1 MLSLGEHFGVVHFI
15 GLGGIGMSGLA
26 EFMHD
31 NGFTVQGSDLSDRP
45 VLENLRRKGI
55 PVFIGCR
62 KEHVRNAR
70 VVVYTSAVR
79 ENNEELAYAKAQ
91 GLPVFTRGEMLSEI
105 MKRYACISVA
115 GTHGK
120 TTTTGMI
127 YSVLQAAGADP
138 NLIIGGIL
146 NQIGANM
153 KTGVGKWLV
162 AEADESDG
170 TFLKMPSDNIVITN
184 IDPEHLDHYGDF
196 ENLLKAFERFL
207 TKIPFYGM
215 ACLCADHPQVKKLA
229 EKFKGEKFPQI
240 TTYGFEEGTDL
251 RAVNL
256 KTKDG
261 MQFFDVLYMKKGS
274 EKPEKIQDIHLQ
286 VVGPH
291 NVLNSLA
298 ALGMGLYLGIP
309 AEKIKK
315 GLADFAGVQ
324 RRFTKVGEKG
334 GVSVYDDYAHHPTE
348 IRSVLS
354 AAKNIAKGKVI
365 AVFQPHRY
373 TRVYN
378 LMNEFATCFKQADSV
393 IITDIYSAGEDPIF
407 GVSKET
413 IAENIL
419 KAEKKKDV
427 VCLSGWDGLASEVKK
442 RVNPGDLVVCMG
454 AGSITVYAHNLVL
467 EI

>member
-1 MLSLGEHFGVVHFI
+1 MFKLSEHFGIVHFI

-31 NGFTVQGSDLSDRP
+31 NGFSVQGSDLSDRP

-55 PVFIGCR
+55 PVFIGCSEENV
-62 KEHVRNAR
+62 KNAQ

-79 ENNEELAYAKAQ
+79 KNNEELVFALKK

-105 MKRYACISVA
+105 MKRYDCVSVA

-127 YSVLQAAGADP
+127 YSVLQASGADP

-146 NQIGANM
+146 NQTGSNM
-153 KTGVGKWLV
+153 KTGQGKWLV

-170 TFLKMPSDNIVITN
+170 TFLKMPSDNVVITN
-184 IDPEHLDHYGDF
+184 IDPEHLDYYGDF
-196 ENLLKAFERFL
+196 ENLLNAFEKFL
-207 TKIPFYGM
+207 KKIPFYGR
-215 ACLCADHPQVKKLA
+215 ACLCADHPQVKRLA

-240 TTYGFEEGTDL
+240 TTYGLTTGADL

-256 KTKDG
+256 RTQDG
-261 MQFFDVLYMKKGS
+261 RQFFDVICYQND
-274 EKPEKIQDIHLQ
+274 PEKSETIQNVCLQ
-286 VVGPH
+286 VLGPH

-298 ALGMGLYLGIP
+298 ALGMGLYWGIP
-309 AEKIKK
+309 VEKIKQ

-324 RRFTKVGEKG
+324 RRFTKVGEKN
-334 GVSVYDDYAHHPTE
+334 GVVVYDDYAHHPTE
-348 IRSVLS
+348 IRSVLN
-354 AAKNIAKGKVI
+354 AAKSIATGKIIV
-365 AVFQPHRY
+365 VFQPHRY

-378 LMNEFATCFKQADSV
+378 LMNEFATCFQQADSV

-419 KAEKKKDV
+419 KTENQKDV
-427 VCLSGWDGLASEVKK
+427 VCLSGWDELASEVKK
-442 RVNPGDLVVCMG
+442 RVKAGDLVVCMG
-454 AGSITVYAHNLVL
+454 AGSVTVYAHNLADQ
-467 EI
+467 I